1 MYKATF
7 SHAVKRKSIGDND
20 KPAQLN
26 FRQTG
31 CTRTTKNIHHDTAVG
46 SIVLTRPKL
55 RLFYPTLTSGK
66 LWEKEKNVESHLQL
80 QHTEY
85 TS

>member
-46 SIVLTRPKL
+46 SMVLTRPRL
-55 RLFYPTLTSGK
+55 RLFYPTLTE
-66 LWEKEKNVESHLQL
+66 W
-80 QHTEY
+80 
-85 TS
+85 